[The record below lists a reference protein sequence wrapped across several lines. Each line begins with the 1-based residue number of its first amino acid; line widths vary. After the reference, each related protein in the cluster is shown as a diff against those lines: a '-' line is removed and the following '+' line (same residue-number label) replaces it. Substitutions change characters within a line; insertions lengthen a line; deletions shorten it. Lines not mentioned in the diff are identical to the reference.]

1 MFQKLLSSKLLVVI
15 NVVLI
20 SLMSVTLVSAHGGDT
35 ALIHACV
42 ASSGAIRIVG
52 ANVACTGK
60 DTALDWNIQG
70 PKGPIGPI
78 GPQGEQGPEGLPG
91 PQGSAGISGLE
102 VVSNTL
108 EPNPLDQHYIQGSA
122 TCPTGKKVI
131 GGGYGLDG
139 AYQGATVTSNRP
151 YISVDPPR
159 EEWGVSGEKFAN
171 NYEWT
176 ITVWAICANVAP

>member
-1 MFQKLLSSKLLVVI
+1 MIQKLLSQKLLVVL

-20 SLMSVTLVSAHGGDT
+20 SLLSVTLVSAHGGDT

-42 ASSGAIRIVG
+42 TSSGAIRIVG
-52 ANVACTGK
+52 ANTTCTGK
-60 DTALDWNIQG
+60 DSALDWNIQG

-91 PQGSAGISGLE
+91 PQGPAGISGLV
-102 VVSNTL
+102 VVSNAV
-108 EPNPLDQHYIQGSA
+108 EPPSADPHRIQGWA

-151 YISVDPPR
+151 SISVDPPQ
-159 EEWGVSGEKFAN
+159 EGWGVSGEKFTD